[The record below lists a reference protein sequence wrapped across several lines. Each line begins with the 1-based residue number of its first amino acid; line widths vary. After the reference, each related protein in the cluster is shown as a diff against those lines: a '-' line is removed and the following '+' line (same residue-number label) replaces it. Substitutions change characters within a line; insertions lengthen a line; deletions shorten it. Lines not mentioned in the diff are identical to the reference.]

1 MPPSRG
7 VLKIRFN
14 QDQGCFAVA
23 KEGGAQ
29 VFNVEP
35 LAEKTHLDYAI
46 CGGLGHV
53 EMLERT
59 NLVAV
64 VGGGQSPK
72 FPDRNVLIWDD
83 VSRKFVYEYGFP
95 SSVLSVRMRRDK

>member
-72 FPDRNVLIWDD
+72 FPDRNGEFGVVLVGVWVQDD
-83 VSRKFVYEYGFP
+83 ACRH
-95 SSVLSVRMRRDK
+95 RDALPR